1 MEDDL
6 KKIMQPKTIK
16 NKRVVAPLRV
26 TLYVYIIHIDLDCSF
41 YLDYNEQSTLLQLQ
55 IILDKFFYY

>member
-16 NKRVVAPLRV
+16 SKTNGCGTAPGNLV
-26 TLYVYIIHIDLDCSF
+26 GMC
-41 YLDYNEQSTLLQLQ
+41 
-55 IILDKFFYY
+55 